1 MGSKLIDPFATAT
14 PVPKTATAKTGL
26 VDPYANMPATA
37 APQGNQR
44 VYDPDSP
51 LVADAFD
58 VGVASL
64 ANDPKARLRYYSK
77 ELNIPESQL
86 QEHKGNIFARGN
98 DGKFYNV
105 EAGTM
110 NQLAKGVGPSLPAVG
125 GTVGGILGTSLGPA
139 GTAAGGITGAVGGQ
153 TAREYLSQQI
163 MGQQPST
170 ARVVKEGALDL
181 AATVTGLLIGKGLT
195 KAAATRAGKELNSMM
210 DTGGLAAMDALE
222 EVLKK
227 VNTAYGSNIKLTA
240 AELSNS
246 TKLRAQ
252 QMAVDNYPEQ
262 SQRMADF
269 YKARAG
275 ESDTA
280 YKNMLDAEFGADVGA
295 DVAGGRLAASA
306 KQAEKSLTQEVSAV
320 GSPLY
325 KTAFEEAEAKGGIN
339 IRPVVDFMIE
349 TERQFPS
356 AKEGIKQLRDMVMKV
371 EQRDTPGGPVDH
383 VKFESNLEVLQDGL
397 KETLDDLISAA
408 YTAGKGKLGG
418 RYKKIQEN
426 LLGELDKQVPSFKVA
441 RDTWSELMTAKGIA
455 EGGMIPTLAGKK
467 LKDFEDMGRL
477 FFNGTSPAEIGRV
490 REAIL
495 KTEGGAE
502 SWNSVLRGYLD
513 QQWTKAGRVYKSQLA
528 DFTKAGVVQPL
539 TFWAEMIGDKK
550 QMARLQK
557 AMTTTQW
564 HAFKNLT
571 DVFEATGR
579 ATNFNST
586 TIRQSAGKDMLEG
599 ASWGGEA
606 MKTFANPNPLTILSR
621 AQEGVQN
628 LITEGNV
635 SQIVDVLTNGKSVK
649 ELLKISSRDTTRDKA
664 ALAVLKAFNIARTQ
678 VEAHTGAEE

>member
-210 DTGGLAAMDALE
+210 NTGGLAAMDALE

-280 YKNMLDAEFGADVGA
+280 YKNMIDAEFGADVGA
-295 DVAGGRLAASA
+295 DVAGGRL
-306 KQAEKSLTQEVSAV
+306 
-320 GSPLY
+320 
-325 KTAFEEAEAKGGIN
+325 
-339 IRPVVDFMIE
+339 IE
-349 TERQFPS
+349 TEHQFPS

-628 LITEGNV
+628 LITDGNV

-678 VEAHTGAEE
+678 VEAHTGAEEQN